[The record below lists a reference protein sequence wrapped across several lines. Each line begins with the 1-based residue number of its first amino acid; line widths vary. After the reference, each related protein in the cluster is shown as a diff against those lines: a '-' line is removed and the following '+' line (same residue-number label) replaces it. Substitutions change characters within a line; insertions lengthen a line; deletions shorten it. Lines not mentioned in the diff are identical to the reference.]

1 MIGLGAD
8 SPIADAPVIVQVAP
22 LLVGAE
28 DAAKLLG
35 LSRRTFERLLGTGRI
50 PRPIRLGRRRLWR
63 VAELQAWTD
72 SDCPACERWEI
83 MHGSTAR

>member
-1 MIGLGAD
+1 M
-8 SPIADAPVIVQVAP
+8 PDAPSAIPVVVQAAP
-22 LLVGAE
+22 LLVAAE

-50 PRPIRLGRRRLWR
+50 PRPLRLGRRRLWR

-72 SDCPACERWEI
+72 GDCPSRERWDI
-83 MHGSTAR
+83 MRGAGDG